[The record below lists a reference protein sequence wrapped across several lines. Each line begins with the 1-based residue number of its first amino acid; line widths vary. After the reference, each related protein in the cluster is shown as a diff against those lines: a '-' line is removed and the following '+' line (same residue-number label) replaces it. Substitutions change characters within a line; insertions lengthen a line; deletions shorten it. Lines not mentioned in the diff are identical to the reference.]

1 MSTYHER
8 RMDKLA
14 ARLRARTRH
23 DGTALP
29 GFEQN
34 VATIRAELEQI
45 SERVARAEAMKG
57 AEDNGE

>member
-14 ARLRARTRH
+14 SRLKARTRQ
-23 DGTALP
+23 DGTPLP

-34 VATIRAELEQI
+34 VASIRAEMEQI
-45 SERVARAEAMKG
+45 SERVARIEAAKRTI
-57 AEDNGE
+57 EDGE

>member
-14 ARLRARTRH
+14 SRLKARTRH
-23 DGTALP
+23 DGTPLP

-45 SERVARAEAMKG
+45 SERAARIEAMKG